1 MKTTLKTILIAAA
14 LTLPFIVFGAH
25 HEQEHNADNQHE
37 QHGSSRPTAMGTGV
51 VHSVDSAGRKI
62 NLTHDP
68 IPDLKWPAMTM
79 DLDVAESVDLQDI
92 SPDEK
97 IQFQIQLDEDKVYR
111 ITDIIKADTTN

>member
-1 MKTTLKTILIAAA
+1 MKTTLKTIFIAAVFA
-14 LTLPFIVFGAH
+14 LPFVAYGAH
-25 HEQEHNADNQHE
+25 HEQEHGASNQHE

-51 VHSVDSAGRKI
+51 VHSVDSAERKI

-68 IPDLKWPAMTM
+68 IPDLRWPAMTM

-97 IQFQIQLDEDKVYR
+97 IQFQIQLGTDQVYR
-111 ITDIIKADTTN
+111 ITDIIKADTTK